1 MTTLKVKTLNS
12 VYELKGNTLYRNG
25 EIYTDQ
31 LFFHRY
37 PAKDYGWTLYYRKDG
52 NERMII
58 TSNVVEIE
66 HIEQEETNENKY

>member
-25 EIYTDQ
+25 EVYTDQ

-37 PAKDYGWTLYYRKDG
+37 PVKDYGWTLYYR
-52 NERMII
+52 RV
-58 TSNVVEIE
+58 S
-66 HIEQEETNENKY
+66 

>member
-1 MTTLKVKTLNS
+1 MTALKVKTLNS

-25 EIYTDQ
+25 EVYTDQ

-37 PAKDYGWTLYYRKDG
+37 PVKDYGWTLYYRRDG

-66 HIEQEETNENKY
+66 HIEQEETNEG